1 MCGFSPPLR
10 GEGGDTISFI
20 YFYTREVLTHTLT
33 GQGINS
39 GPVFVHRGH
48 LGGMPMENRREKL
61 LLEEYRL
68 NVELMI
74 HDDRLRQQRITN
86 FLTANSLLA
95 LALGAFLS
103 NPAGIKGFSIEMGM
117 ILLSLFGL
125 GLSLLW
131 YFIQARN
138 SEYIRFRRFQL
149 RSLEARLGYLTT
161 FRRTHMGLNLHQP
174 IEFSELGETFSL
186 GGPAKASSTYR
197 EGSLP
202 FIIIGFWGVVLLKGL
217 LMLASS

>member
-1 MCGFSPPLR
+1 
-10 GEGGDTISFI
+10 
-20 YFYTREVLTHTLT
+20 
-33 GQGINS
+33 
-39 GPVFVHRGH
+39 
-48 LGGMPMENRREKL
+48 MEERRERL

-74 HDDRLRQQRITN
+74 HDDKLRQQRISN

-131 YFIQARN
+131 HFIQARN
-138 SEYIRFRRFQL
+138 SEYIRFRRLQL

-161 FRRTHMGLNLHQP
+161 FRRTYTGLNQHQAVDF
-174 IEFSELGETFSL
+174 EELGETFCISD
-186 GGPAKASSTYR
+186 PAKASSTYR

-202 FIIIGFWGVVLLKGL
+202 LIIIGFWGVVLLKGL
-217 LMLASS
+217 LMLAAICI

>member
-1 MCGFSPPLR
+1 M
-10 GEGGDTISFI
+10 D
-20 YFYTREVLTHTLT
+20 
-33 GQGINS
+33 
-39 GPVFVHRGH
+39 
-48 LGGMPMENRREKL
+48 NRQEKL

-74 HDDRLRQQRITN
+74 HDDKLRQQRISN

-95 LALGAFLS
+95 VALGAFLG
-103 NPAGIKGFSIEMGM
+103 NPIGLKGFSIEMGM

-131 YFIQARN
+131 HFIQVRN

-149 RSLEARLGYLTT
+149 RSLEAKLGHLTT
-161 FRRTHMGLNLHQP
+161 FTRIHMGLSQHKLIAFEG
-174 IEFSELGETFSL
+174 IEEPFSIGRP
-186 GGPAKASSTYR
+186 GKISSTYR

-202 FIIIGFWGVVLLKGL
+202 FIMIGFWAVVLTKGL
-217 LMLASS
+217 LMLAIT